1 LQRKNKE
8 FARNVVIVSLG
19 PIIISILGFF
29 LEPWI
34 ARLWSPEIIGIG
46 AYFNSLLQIL
56 TPAMFLRYNFAIVQA
71 ETDEEAH
78 NLFFLSLIIFFI
90 FMLAII
96 IFYNDL
102 GRLFPENQIL
112 IKYRFFVITALFM
125 GALCV
130 LLRFWCSSQKQFR
143 FLSFSAILFQVS
155 YTGLLLVFGV
165 NDKTSA
171 DDIIHIQAIA
181 YYIYPLVPLVFYLR
195 KSFSKAI
202 KSISWKGILDVAK
215 KYKQYPLNE
224 YLGFLASIVAF
235 NIPVLL
241 IAKYW
246 GKEITGLYSK
256 SFFILYMFVT
266 LVGDSINRV
275 LHKEIA
281 DMINAQEE
289 IRGFIDKILNL
300 TISISIIPFVIVCV
314 LGPELFGLFL
324 GERWTLSGVFAQ
336 SLSIWCFANLINLAF
351 LPLYGVLNRQKE
363 YTRFTVT
370 SLFLRVLILSYFGR
384 RQMNI
389 VLAMLIFSLVNFII
403 LMWQSLH
410 IISIAGANA
419 VGTLKFIGNKLLQ
432 LSPWIITMLLIKHFS
447 NFSSF
452 LIVIISIIT
461 ISPYFIYI
469 LHKNKESI
477 KSFFSREVK
486 YNTVDG
492 Y

>member
-19 PIIISILGFF
+19 PIIVSILGFF

-71 ETDEEAH
+71 QTEEEAH
-78 NLFFLSLIIFFI
+78 NLFFLSLIIFLF

-96 IFYNDL
+96 IFYNVL

-112 IKYRFFVITALFM
+112 INYRFYVITALFM

-130 LLRFWCSSQKQFR
+130 LLRFWCSSQKQFI
-143 FLSFSAILFQVS
+143 FISFSTILFQVS
-155 YTGLLLVFGV
+155 YTGLLLVFGI

-171 DDIIHIQAIA
+171 EDIIQIHAIA
-181 YYIYPLVPLVFYLR
+181 YYIYPLVPLVFYFK

-224 YLGFLASIVAF
+224 YLGFIASIVAF

-246 GKEITGLYSK
+246 GKEMTGLYSK

-281 DMINAQEE
+281 DMVNAQEE

-351 LPLYGVLNRQKE
+351 LPLYGVLNRQKH
-363 YTRFTVT
+363 YTRFTIT
-370 SLFLRVLILSYFGR
+370 SLIFRVLVLSYFGM
-384 RQMNI
+384 RQMDI
-389 VLAMLIFSLVNFII
+389 VLAMLVFSLINFII
-403 LMWQSLH
+403 MMCQSLY
-410 IISIAGANA
+410 ITSIVGVNA
-419 VGTLKFIGNKLLQ
+419 IGTLKFIGNKLLQ
-432 LSPWIITMLLIKHFS
+432 LSPWILIILLIKQISKFTPVIILIIGGITILPYIY
-447 NFSSF
+447 
-452 LIVIISIIT
+452 LIV
-461 ISPYFIYI
+461 
-469 LHKNKESI
+469 HKNKIAI
-477 KSFFSREVK
+477 KSLFSKQVEH
-486 YNTVDG
+486 NPAE
-492 Y
+492 